1 LVIWIFFLWFQQV
14 TLSYGIRRTSWNT
27 SKMSRPSKLTSLF
40 LSSNVMCLM
49 SHWQIIFS
57 IRVSSFILT
66 MWPVEI
72 KGKIFKLPIKVINGK
87 KLMSTQK
94 KFKVYH
100 TSCETSKE
108 KSLSSNILYIKNS
121 IVLVYHTSCET
132 SKEKSLS
139 SNITSLCLFHS

>member
-1 LVIWIFFLWFQQV
+1 MFLIWRILFLIWRIFKDNDFSLLVSQLVWY
-14 TLSYGIRRTSWNT
+14 TRTSWNT
-27 SKMSRPSKLTSLF
+27 SEMSRPSKLTSLF

-72 KGKIFKLPIKVINGK
+72 KGKIFKLPIKVINGR

-94 KFKVYH
+94 KFKNNFF
-100 TSCETSKE
+100 S
-108 KSLSSNILYIKNS
+108 
-121 IVLVYHTSCET
+121 VL
-132 SKEKSLS
+132 
-139 SNITSLCLFHS
+139 TSLNSLHFTFNTKTWIHDRFFLLIG